1 MITIAPEPADPA
13 VTKDKKPVGT
23 TEIAKDA
30 PSDPQIVPNEPKLVL
45 YTLEELR
52 ALYQIPRSEIIKDQD
67 SEGVYTGTY
76 DLGDLV
82 ELCQKDAN
90 LPVIHAILT
99 KKYKEVERLDDRFG
113 RGCWEGWNPI
123 QVAVKSGQVRIVKY
137 MLEQRC
143 ENIRNAMAQP
153 WGVKLSKHE
162 I

>member
-1 MITIAPEPADPA
+1 
-13 VTKDKKPVGT
+13 
-23 TEIAKDA
+23 
-30 PSDPQIVPNEPKLVL
+30 
-45 YTLEELR
+45 LEELKE
-52 ALYQIPRSEIIKDQD
+52 LYKIPRSEIIKDQD

-82 ELCQKDAN
+82 ELCEKDTN

-113 RGCWEGWNPI
+113 RGQWEGWNPI
-123 QVAVKSGQVRIVKY
+123 QVAVRSGQLRIVKY

-143 ENIRNAMAQP
+143 ENIQNTMAQP
-153 WGVKLSKHE
+153 WGAILRKDE